1 MATDPDPLM
10 IGPWRASRM
19 TGRLQWAGTVRELE
33 PKVMDLLY
41 LLASRRG
48 EVFSRDDIL
57 TALWPGVT
65 VGEDAL
71 SRCVFKLRKALDDD
85 PKAPTFVETIP
96 KRGYRL
102 LADPA
107 APTAA
112 AARRRRWPMAL
123 AAGLALVA
131 ALTAWTMLTGQVGD
145 RGEAGRLVRRGDDL
159 YFQFTRRGNEAA
171 MTLYERAL
179 AADPDSVAARAGL
192 ANALA
197 QQAIRYGDPP
207 PERTTLGRALKLGA
221 TGTPQARARLDRAR
235 DLAQAAVAAG
245 PDDAAALKALGFVLS
260 AQGDLAGAETVYRR
274 ALKADPD
281 AWGVLIN
288 LGEVADL
295 RGEAAGALAHLE
307 RAYGAMGRLYGR
319 EAQKI
324 GPWQAELGVDIAR
337 RHAAAGRISEAEDW
351 YRKVL
356 AETPLH
362 PGATVGLAGLRAGQG
377 DGAGAA
383 RLCRELVERTGPNP
397 GCEAYL

>member
-1 MATDPDPLM
+1 MATETDLLTV
-10 IGPWRASRM
+10 GPWRASRM
-19 TGRLQWAGTVRELE
+19 TGRLQQGGIVRDLE

-57 TALWPGVT
+57 AALWPGVT

-85 PKAPTFVETIP
+85 PRTPAFVETIP

-107 APTAA
+107 APEAGRKRLGHLPPLA
-112 AARRRRWPMAL
+112 GVALLIIAL
-123 AAGLALVA
+123 AAVLLWRPAGAG
-131 ALTAWTMLTGQVGD
+131 T
-145 RGEAGRLVRRGDDL
+145 EADRLVRRGDDL
-159 YFQFTRRGNEAA
+159 YFQFNRRGNEAA

-179 AADPDSVAARAGL
+179 ATDPNSVTARAGL

-207 PERTTLGRALKLGA
+207 PERTTLGQALKIGA
-221 TGTPQARARLDRAR
+221 TRTPQARARLDRAR
-235 DLAQAAVAAG
+235 DLAQAAVAADPG
-245 PDDAAALKALGFVLS
+245 DAVALKALGFVLS
-260 AQGDLAGAETVYRR
+260 ARGDLAGAEAVYRR

-281 AWGVLIN
+281 AWGALIN

-295 RGEAAGALAHLE
+295 RGDGAAALAHLE
-307 RAYGAMGRLYGR
+307 RAYEVMGRLYGR

-324 GPWQAELGVDIAR
+324 GPWQSELGVDIAR
-337 RHAAAGRISEAEDW
+337 RHAADGRVARAEGW

-362 PGATVGLAGLRAGQG
+362 PAATVGLAGLRAGQG
-377 DGAGAA
+377 DPAGAA
-383 RLCRELVERTGPNP
+383 RLCRELVERTGPNA
-397 GCEAYL
+397 GCEPYL